1 MSLIKIEK
9 KSITK
14 KGIIDELYTAFFKNP
29 QLFSVWCSGVFFI
42 GIIIF
47 GMELWNMYNPAV
59 YEFIETFHDPN
70 TTEGDVLFAY
80 WCMFALCLTMFAYT
94 TYHTLQLRKK
104 ILIWEKRDK
113 EECEVK

>member
-14 KGIIDELYTAFFKNP
+14 KGIIDGLYTAFFKNP

-42 GIIIF
+42 GVIRF
-47 GMELWNMYNPAV
+47 GMELCNMYCPAV
-59 YEFIETFHDPN
+59 YGVLDFYDPS
-70 TTEGDVLFAY
+70 TTEEDILFAY
-80 WCMFALCLTMFAYT
+80 WWMFALCLTMFAYT

-104 ILIWEKRDK
+104 IQVWNKRD
-113 EECEVK
+113 EEEKA

>member
-42 GIIIF
+42 GIIVF

-70 TTEGDVLFAY
+70 ATEEDVLFAY
-80 WCMFALCLTMFAYT
+80 WWFFTLNLVMFVYT

-104 ILIWEKRDK
+104 IQVWNKRD
-113 EECEVK
+113 EEEKA